1 VSIEVQSLT
10 KEYGLQKAIDSISF
24 VANEGTITGLVG
36 PNGAG
41 KTTTMKILTCFMPQS
56 SGTATVCGMDT
67 SKDDMAIRKLIGYL
81 PEHNPL
87 YGNMY
92 IKEYLQFIARVHRL
106 DKVMQKVDNVIEMVG
121 LTLERNKKVSQLS
134 KGYKQRVGI
143 AQAIIHDPKVLILD
157 EPISGLDPNQLQ
169 EIRKLITGLK
179 ANKTIIFSSHI
190 LQEVESI
197 CDKVVILNRGQVVAD
212 DSLNTLNSNLQNVTE
227 IEIEFLNSIR
237 PELFQQLNATVEFSE
252 VGRNKFILK
261 VDGEQDIRS
270 DLFDLAVAENNKLL
284 AMSMKSKSLE
294 NVFKT
299 VTKTEDS

>member
-1 VSIEVQSLT
+1 MSIEVQSLT

-67 SKDDMAIRKLIGYL
+67 SKDDIAIRKLIGYL

-212 DSLNTLNSNLQNVTE
+212 DSLNTLNSNLQQVTE

-237 PELFQQLNATVEFSE
+237 PELFQQLNASVEFSE
-252 VGRNKFILK
+252 VGQNKFILK